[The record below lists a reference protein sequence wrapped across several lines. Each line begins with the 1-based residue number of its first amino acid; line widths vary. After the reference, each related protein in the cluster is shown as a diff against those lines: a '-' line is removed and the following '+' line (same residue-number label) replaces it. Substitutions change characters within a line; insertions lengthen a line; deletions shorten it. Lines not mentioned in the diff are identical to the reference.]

1 VHLDLFAVVRSL
13 CSSIGVV
20 SATNYLRAESEED
33 RTDEDR
39 EYREELGDDYSEGAT
54 SHPFS

>member
-1 VHLDLFAVVRSL
+1 VYLDLFAVICSL
-13 CSSIGVV
+13 CSSIGVA
-20 SATNYLRAESEED
+20 SATNNIHAESEED

-54 SHPFS
+54 SHPLL

>member
-1 VHLDLFAVVRSL
+1 MHLDLFTIVRSL

-20 SATNYLRAESEED
+20 STTNNLRAESEED

-39 EYREELGDDYSEGAT
+39 EYREELGEDYSEGAT